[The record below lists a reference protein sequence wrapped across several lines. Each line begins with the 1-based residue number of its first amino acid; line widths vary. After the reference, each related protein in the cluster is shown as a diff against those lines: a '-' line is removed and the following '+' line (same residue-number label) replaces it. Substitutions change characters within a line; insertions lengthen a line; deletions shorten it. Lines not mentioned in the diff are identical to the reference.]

1 MRIVRRIYFYL
12 VAFISLE
19 VVVWGG
25 ITLIRTLLDR
35 NPDVD
40 NVNLLSQGWALL
52 LAGLPIFALHWWVA
66 QRDAKR
72 ESDERASII
81 RAIFLYAVRLATL
94 IPVAQNVMAIIDR
107 FLLEWTEN
115 SPYLALVG
123 SDQTLVDNLTAIAI
137 NLLTWRLFELVLRA
151 EWGSEATPSLISV
164 RRVYRMVWV
173 VYSLV
178 LTVGGVQQITQFIL
192 YQPQGITRSI
202 TVGWLVN
209 GLGLVLVGAPL
220 WVNTWL
226 TAQAAAIGHAEE
238 RQSLLRLVVLYTL
251 AAIGALAAVLTTCS
265 ALAALL
271 RWALGEPMTLLQWL
285 NENAAV
291 LAGAL
296 PAWVVWRYFGAQVH
310 AASRLSDFTVE
321 QRAAMQRL
329 YSSLLSL
336 LGCAVTFWG
345 TWMLTNTLVDL
356 LMMHSI
362 GRPPIS
368 GALALIAVGL
378 PVWVNNWLPVQAEAR
393 LANDMGDHAR
403 RSVVRKGYLYL
414 ALLLTVVG
422 TMLAA
427 FNLIQGVLAQMM
439 GDEVANFTALF
450 FERLQTLLVVLVWM
464 LYHLHTLRRDGK
476 LASQSLANL
485 HAAYPSLLI
494 LPGEHPLEA
503 EMNAAFK
510 RESAYLKLNVHRM
523 GSAPMDEEL
532 YAARAV
538 ILPAEL
544 AVRPPEAL
552 RVWLTDF
559 NGERV
564 VLPLPLE
571 GWVWQG
577 SPNRSLRD
585 LAQDAARTVRRLAEK
600 QSAQPEMHVSPWLAG
615 IAAVVGLLIL
625 FNVLIKFVGIFFS
638 GID

>member
-25 ITLIRTLLDR
+25 ITLIRTLLDSK
-35 NPDVD
+35 PEVD
-40 NVNLLSQGWALL
+40 NVSLLSQGWALL
-52 LAGLPIFALHWWVA
+52 LAGLPIFALHWWIA
-66 QRDAKR
+66 RRDAQHDA
-72 ESDERASII
+72 EERASLV

-94 IPVAQNVMAIIDR
+94 IPVAQNVMAVIDR
-107 FLLEWTEN
+107 LLLNWMEIN
-115 SPYLALVG
+115 PRLALVG
-123 SDQTLVDNLTAIAI
+123 GDQTLVDNLTAIAI
-137 NLLTWRLFELVLRA
+137 NLLAWRLFELVLKA
-151 EWGSEATPSLISV
+151 EWGSEATPSLVSV
-164 RRVYRMVWV
+164 RRVYRLVWV

-192 YQPQGITRSI
+192 FQPQGITRSI
-202 TVGWLVN
+202 TAGWLAN
-209 GLGLVLVGAPL
+209 GLGLVLVGTPL
-220 WVNTWL
+220 WLNAWL
-226 TAQAAAIGHAEE
+226 TAQAAVIGYAEE
-238 RQSLLRLVVLYTL
+238 RQSLLRLAVMYAL
-251 AAIGALAAVLTTCS
+251 AVGGALAAVLTTCN

-271 RWALGEPMTLLQWL
+271 RWALGEPMTLLLWL
-285 NENAAV
+285 NENAAT

-310 AASRLSDFTVE
+310 AASRLSDFTAE
-321 QRAAMQRL
+321 QRAAMLRL
-329 YSSLLSL
+329 YNSLLAL

-356 LMMHSI
+356 LMKHSI

-378 PVWVNNWLPVQAEAR
+378 PVWVNYWLPVQAEAR
-393 LANDMGDHAR
+393 LTNDAGDHAR

-427 FNLIQGVLAQMM
+427 FNLIQGVLSQFM
-439 GDEVANFTALF
+439 GNEVVNFAALF

-476 LASQSLANL
+476 LANQSLSNL

-503 EMNAAFK
+503 EVKAAFK
-510 RESAYLKLNVHRM
+510 RESAHLKLSVHRM
-523 GSAPMDEEL
+523 GSAPMDEDL

-544 AVRPPEAL
+544 AVQPPEAL
-552 RVWLTDF
+552 RVWLHDF
-559 NGERV
+559 QGERI
-564 VLPLPLE
+564 VLPLPVD

-577 SPNRSLRD
+577 IPNRSLRD

-600 QSAQPEMHVSPWLAG
+600 QSARPEMNISPWLTG
-615 IAAVVGLLIL
+615 IVAAVGLFIL
-625 FNVLIKFVGIFFS
+625 FNVLIAIVSVIFS